1 LKLIE
6 DLGATLSKLDQ
17 IDNDLKWSGRHDL
30 VALTTKA
37 INILVTVEQLLNQEE
52 SK

>member
-1 LKLIE
+1 MKLIE

-52 SK
+52 K

>member
-1 LKLIE
+1 MKLLQE
-6 DLGATLSKLDQ
+6 LGTTLSNLDQ
-17 IDNDLKWSGRHDL
+17 IDNDLKWAGRHDL

-52 SK
+52 K